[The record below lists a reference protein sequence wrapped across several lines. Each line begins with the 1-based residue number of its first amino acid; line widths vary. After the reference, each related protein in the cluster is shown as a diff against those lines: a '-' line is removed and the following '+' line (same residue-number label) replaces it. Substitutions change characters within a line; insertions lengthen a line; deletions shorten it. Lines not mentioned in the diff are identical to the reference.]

1 MVQLADNKKYSS
13 LRIIIIIVLIVSVT
27 LNIYLFK
34 KNKKD
39 SALFSKL
46 TVNKE
51 LLDKNFKD
59 TRDEI
64 NRYKGLSAGLD
75 SIITEANKQIAIKET
90 KIKGLMEENSFQELE
105 NQKWIEEIATLKE
118 KYLNTIDSLLVQ
130 KLINSK
136 LNITIGSLEAK
147 IVTLNKKLGS
157 IEQFPINNLEVS
169 PQKTTALGS
178 TNQTALAK
186 KASEVQIC
194 YQVQPNKA
202 TPKGKKVIYIRI
214 FDPNGHFL
222 SDISPTSGQFMHPEY
237 NMNVPYTITD
247 TIDYQNMALDVCS
260 KWKNPENYVS
270 GIYLVE
276 LFTDRESIGTTTFTL
291 R

>member
-1 MVQLADNKKYSS
+1 MQSTGKKNKNNFY
-13 LRIIIIIVLIVSVT
+13 LLVTIILVISIA
-27 LNIYLFK
+27 LNIYQLIR
-34 KNKKD
+34 NKKD
-39 SALFSKL
+39 SVSFQKL
-46 TVNKE
+46 ITNKE
-51 LLDKNFKD
+51 LVDKKVKD
-59 TRDEI
+59 ARDEI

-75 SIITEANKQIAIKET
+75 SIIIEANKQIAMKET
-90 KIKGLMEENSFQELE
+90 KINSLLEENTLQELE
-105 NQKWIEEIATLKE
+105 NQKWIEEIASLKE

-130 KLINSK
+130 RQINSK

-157 IEQFPINNLEVS
+157 SEQFPINNLEVS
-169 PQKTTALGS
+169 PQKTSPLGN

-194 YQVQPNKA
+194 YQVQSNKA

-222 SDISPTSGQFMHPEY
+222 SEKSPSSGQFLHPDY
-237 NMNVPYTITD
+237 HMNVPYTITD
-247 TIDYQNMALDVCS
+247 TIDYQNVVMDVCS
-260 KWKNPENYVS
+260 KWKNPENYIS

-276 LFTDRESIGTTTFTL
+276 LYTDKESIGTTTFTL

>member
-1 MVQLADNKKYSS
+1 MPSAGTRKKNNVYIILYIILVISIVLNIYQFITTKKYS
-13 LRIIIIIVLIVSVT
+13 VSFLKLVT
-27 LNIYLFK
+27 Q
-34 KNKKD
+34 
-39 SALFSKL
+39 
-46 TVNKE
+46 KE

-59 TRDEI
+59 AREEI
-64 NRYKGLSAGLD
+64 NHYKGLSAGLD
-75 SIITEANKQIAIKET
+75 SIIVEANRQIALKET
-90 KIKGLMEENSFQELE
+90 KINNLLEENALQDLE
-105 NQKWIEEIATLKE
+105 NQKWIDEISTLKE

-130 KLINSK
+130 RQINSK

-147 IVTLNKKLGS
+147 ILTLNKKLGS
-157 IEQFPINNLEVS
+157 GEQFPIDNLEVS

-222 SDISPTSGQFMHPEY
+222 SDISPFSGKFMHPDY

-247 TIDYQNMALDVCS
+247 TIDYQNEVMDVCS
-260 KWKNPENYVS
+260 KWKNPENYIS

-276 LFTDRESIGTTTFTL
+276 LYSDKESIGTTTFTL

>member
-1 MVQLADNKKYSS
+1 MSSSGYINKVNLILILFLVIS
-13 LRIIIIIVLIVSVT
+13 LS
-27 LNIYLFK
+27 LNIYQLISSR
-34 KNKKD
+34 ND
-39 SALFSKL
+39 SVSFLQL
-46 TVNKE
+46 VTNKE
-51 LLDKNFKD
+51 ILDKKFKD
-59 TRDEI
+59 AREEI
-64 NRYKGLSAGLD
+64 NHYKGLSEGLD
-75 SIITEANKQIAIKET
+75 SVIIEANRQISEKES
-90 KIKGLMEENSFQELE
+90 KIRSLLEENVVKDLE
-105 NQKWIEEIATLKE
+105 NQKWIEEIASLKE
-118 KYLNTIDSLLVQ
+118 KYMNTIDSLLVQ
-130 KLINSK
+130 KQINSK

-157 IEQFPINNLEVS
+157 NEQFPIENLEVS
-169 PQKTTALGS
+169 PQKNTAFGS

-222 SDISPTSGQFMHPEY
+222 SEAITATGTFMHPDY
-237 NMNVPYTITD
+237 KISVPYTLTD
-247 TIDYQNMALDVCS
+247 TIEYKNAVMDVCS
-260 KWKNPENYVS
+260 KWKNPENYIS

-276 LFTDRESIGTTTFTL
+276 LYTDKESIGTTTFTL